1 MGPGVVPRFLCQAYL
16 HLMAR
21 LGRNSL
27 TSGGEVRVAAPVLV
41 ALPASVCWWVASK
54 TLMGPMFTLAL
65 GAFRASWLKRAIV
78 VPSGDVAIVIES
90 IDESSKDGVCI
101 AVINWRKF
109 VQDKFLRIRGEHA
122 KVVDGLLRQVP
133 FAGEQG
139 RHVCEVVSVLTF
151 PLVAPFAV

>member
-1 MGPGVVPRFLCQAYL
+1 
-16 HLMAR
+16 
-21 LGRNSL
+21 
-27 TSGGEVRVAAPVLV
+27 
-41 ALPASVCWWVASK
+41 
-54 TLMGPMFTLAL
+54 MGPMFAPAF
-65 GAFRASWLKRAIV
+65 GAFWASWLSKAVV
-78 VPSGDVAIVIES
+78 VPSGDAAVVIES

-139 RHVCEVVSVLTF
+139 CHVCEVVGVLTF